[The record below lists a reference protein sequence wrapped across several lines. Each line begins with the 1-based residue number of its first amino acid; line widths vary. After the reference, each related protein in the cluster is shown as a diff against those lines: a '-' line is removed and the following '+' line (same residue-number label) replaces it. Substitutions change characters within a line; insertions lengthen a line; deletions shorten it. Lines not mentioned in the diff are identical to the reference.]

1 MSTTVFPSSE
11 FSESFVESMRNR
23 MAVSYCKYGPIKD
36 GFPHKVNAIE
46 SLQRRLEKYH
56 ETGNTEW
63 LIDAANF
70 AMIEFMLP
78 SHPKAHF
85 RGTDS
90 RESPGRF
97 SYEEGDTMKDNSQL
111 SDETWS
117 DLRAKGG
124 SS

>member
-1 MSTTVFPSSE
+1 MELPVSE
-11 FSESFVESMRNR
+11 FSQQFIQGMKDR
-23 MAVSYCKYGPIKD
+23 MAMSYCKYGPIKD
-36 GFPHKVNAIE
+36 AFPHKVNALE
-46 SLQRRLEKYH
+46 SLQMRLDKYH

-78 SHPKAHF
+78 SHPKKHF

-97 SYEEGDTMKDNSQL
+97 SLEEGKTDRTNDQL
-111 SDETWS
+111 TDPR
-117 DLRAKGG
+117 D
-124 SS
+124 